1 MRDSETIVEV
11 TCGVCGQPNEAGRKF
26 CGECGSPLAVACAS
40 CGSPN
45 APGMKFCGECGAP
58 LAAGIDSRQEL
69 AAAQPLAERRLV
81 SVLFAD
87 LVGFTASSE
96 GRDAEDTRELLT
108 RYFDISRQIVG
119 RYGGVVEKFIG
130 DAVMAVWGAPVAN
143 EDDAERAVRAAL
155 ELVAAVPAL
164 DAGLA
169 ARAGVLTGEAAVTL
183 GAEGQGMLAGDLVN
197 TASRIQSA
205 AEPGTVLVGETTR
218 RAAEA
223 AIVFEDAG
231 VHGLKGKAEPVSLWC
246 ALRVVAARGGEGRSA
261 GLEAPFVG
269 RDRELRLA
277 KDVFHATA
285 EEGHSHLLSVVGV
298 AGIGKSRLAWEF
310 EKYVDG
316 LVEQAWWHRG
326 RCLAYGDG
334 VAYWALAEMIRMR
347 ARITEDGLAEE
358 ALAKLAAVVEEIVP
372 DAEERA
378 FVEPRLQHLLG
389 LTERVAPDRQDLF
402 SAWRLFLER
411 MAEQYPVILVVEDIQ
426 WADAALIEFLEYL
439 LEWSRAFP
447 IFVLTLARPEVSER
461 HETWGAGIRSFTS
474 LQLEP
479 LSDEAIDALLRGL
492 VPGLP
497 DDAVTRIRA
506 RADGIPLYAVET
518 VRALLDRGLL
528 EAVEGEYRV
537 VGDLS
542 DLDVPETLHALI
554 ASRLDGL
561 PEPER
566 RLLQDASVLGKTFS
580 ARGLASVAAQGDD
593 VEGLL
598 AALVRKELLFLDTD
612 PRSPE
617 RGQYGFLQALVQRV
631 GYETLS
637 RRDRKAKHLAA
648 ARYLAEQAGIDPDEI
663 AEVVATHYLDAHRA
677 DPEGADAG
685 SIKDE
690 ARRWLTRAGERAAS
704 LAATDDA
711 VRVFSAAADLADD
724 PLERARL
731 LERAG
736 DRARAADRLDAS
748 ERLLR
753 EAHALT
759 EEADST
765 HDRARIAA
773 ALGLTI
779 WRRGRLEEAIELM
792 ETAFAVLSDDE
803 PDADVATLAAQLGR
817 LHHFA
822 GNPEQAAARIED
834 ALDIAEELRLPEM
847 IASALNTKSLVVRD
861 HLSESDALL
870 RQALRIALE
879 NDLDFEA
886 LRAYNNLVVLMMSTD
901 RDEEALP
908 LLSEALALAQRRG
921 DRFWEA
927 ALLAGLAE
935 DERLRGE
942 WDAALER
949 ALEVMSGSPRL
960 DSSLA
965 SVAGVAAR
973 IHIDRADHEAGR
985 AVLARLPSSTDTTDI
1000 QLRGLAYWRLQLE
1013 AELDGRFDDAF
1024 EPIADGIVDS
1034 ADLVPTSV
1042 LAELLRDAATY
1053 ATLTGNHAAA
1063 LDVAAKIEALPA
1075 TIHVRALDSQL
1086 HRAAGQCRRVRGQ
1099 RRGCRR
1105 GLCDRARGGTQPRLP
1120 LLARASPR
1128 RLWRLAAGTR
1138 AQGRCR
1144 PAPAG
1149 GARAVRGD
1157 GRDRLAPSPR
1167 RPRASAHGLRDFRL
1181 RPRRRRARRA
1191 PCAGTAPCTT
1201 PRPPRP
1207 PRGCRS
1213 RSPRRPPR
1221 RPRGRGRRAS
1231 RPA

>member
-1 MRDSETIVEV
+1 M
-11 TCGVCGQPNEAGRKF
+11 TCAACGAENRADARF
-26 CGECGSPLAVACAS
+26 CS
-40 CGSPN
+40 
-45 APGMKFCGECGAP
+45 ECGAG
-58 LAAGIDSRQEL
+58 LARVCPNGHPVSSTARFCDECGASL
-69 AAAQPLAERRLV
+69 ALDAEPRPEARAVGPQAERRLV

-87 LVGFTASSE
+87 LVGFTATSE

-108 RYFDISRQIVG
+108 RYFDTSRQIVE

-155 ELVAAVPAL
+155 ELVAAIPAL
-164 DAGLA
+164 DAALT
-169 ARAGVLTGEAAVTL
+169 ARAGVLTGEAAVTV
-183 GAEGQGMLAGDLVN
+183 GAEGQGMVAGDLVN

-223 AIVFEDAG
+223 AITFEDAG
-231 VHGLKGKAEPVSLWC
+231 EHALKGKAEPVSLWR

-298 AGIGKSRLAWEF
+298 AGIGKSRLTWEF

-326 RCLAYGDG
+326 RCLAYGEG

-347 ARITEDGLAEE
+347 ARITEEEPADE
-358 ALAKLAAVVEEIVP
+358 ALSKLAAVLEGIVP
-372 DAEERA
+372 DADERA

-389 LTERVAPDRQDLF
+389 LTDRVAPDRQDLF

-411 MAEQYPVILVVEDIQ
+411 MAQQYPVILVVEDIQ

-439 LEWSRAFP
+439 LEWSRTFP

-461 HETWGAGIRSFTS
+461 HETWGARIRSFTS

-479 LSDEAIDALLRGL
+479 LPDEAIDELLRGL

-497 DDAVTRIRA
+497 DDAVARIRD

-518 VRALLDRGLL
+518 VRSLLDRNLL
-528 EAVEGEYRV
+528 AAGGNGYRV

-580 ARGLASVAAQGDD
+580 ARGLAALAPHADD

-598 AALVRKELLFLDTD
+598 ATLVRKELLFLDTD

-631 GYETLS
+631 AYETLS

-648 ARYLAEQAGIDPDEI
+648 AQYLAEQAGIDPDEI

-677 DPEGADAG
+677 EPGAADAA

-690 ARRWLTRAGERAAS
+690 ARNWLTRAGERATS
-704 LAATDDA
+704 LAAPEDA
-711 VRVFSAAADLADD
+711 VRVFSAAAELADD
-724 PLERARL
+724 PRECARL

-736 DRARAADRLDAS
+736 DRARAADRLDVS
-748 ERLLR
+748 ETLLR

-759 EEADST
+759 EAAAAT
-765 HDRARIAA
+765 HDRARVAA
-773 ALGLTI
+773 ALGLTV
-779 WRRGRLEEAIELM
+779 WQRGHLEEAIALM
-792 ETAFAVLSDDE
+792 EDAFAVLSGDE
-803 PDADVATLAAQLGR
+803 LDPDVATLAAQLGR

-822 GNPEQAAARIED
+822 GDPERAAARIEV
-834 ALDIAEELRLPEM
+834 ALDIAEELRLPEVV
-847 IASALNTKSLVVRD
+847 ASALNTKSLIVRN
-861 HLSESDALL
+861 HPYESDALL
-870 RQALRIALE
+870 RQALRVALD
-879 NDLDFEA
+879 NDLVFEA
-886 LRAYNNLVVLMMSTD
+886 LRAYNNLVVLVTSHD
-901 RDEEALP
+901 RDEEALA
-908 LLSEALALAQRRG
+908 LLEEGLALARRRG
-921 DRFWEA
+921 DRFWETR
-927 ALLAGLAE
+927 LTTGLCE

-942 WDAALER
+942 WNQAIARTAELDLGDAA
-949 ALEVMSGSPRL
+949 ADAV
-960 DSSLA
+960 LA
-965 SVAGVAAR
+965 GVVAGLAR
-973 IHIDRADHEAGR
+973 IHIERGDTESARAL
-985 AVLARLPSSTDTTDI
+985 LAKLPSDTNTADV
-1000 QLRGLAYWRLQLE
+1000 QMRGIAQWRQYVE
-1013 AELDGRFDDAF
+1013 AELDERYDEA
-1024 EPIADGIVDS
+1024 IALVAESIVDS
-1034 ADLVPTSV
+1034 ADLFPAQTM
-1042 LAELLRDAATY
+1042 AELLYDAAQY
-1053 ATLTGNHAAA
+1053 ATLGGDHAAA
-1063 LDVAAKIEALPA
+1063 LRVAERVEALPA
-1075 TIHVRALDSQL
+1075 TMLVRSVNGQL
-1086 HRAAGQCRRVRGQ
+1086 NRLRANAAAAAGRDDEAV
-1099 RRGCRR
+1099 
-1105 GLCDRARGGTQPRLP
+1105 DRYALALANARNLGYAYWLAPVLADYGVWLSSVGRADEAAP
-1120 LLARASPR
+1120 LLSEARELFERMGAVLWLR
-1128 RLWRLAAGTR
+1128 RLDEVAPVAA
-1138 AQGRCR
+1138 
-1144 PAPAG
+1144 
-1149 GARAVRGD
+1149 
-1157 GRDRLAPSPR
+1157 
-1167 RPRASAHGLRDFRL
+1167 ASA
-1181 RPRRRRARRA
+1181 
-1191 PCAGTAPCTT
+1191 
-1201 PRPPRP
+1201 
-1207 PRGCRS
+1207 
-1213 RSPRRPPR
+1213 
-1221 RPRGRGRRAS
+1221 
-1231 RPA
+1231 

>member
-1 MRDSETIVEV
+1 M
-11 TCGVCGQPNEAGRKF
+11 TCAACGTVNAEGAKFCAECGQPLAQACPTCGSEVAAGAKF
-26 CGECGSPLAVACAS
+26 CS
-40 CGSPN
+40 
-45 APGMKFCGECGAP
+45 ECGASLVARAEP
-58 LAAGIDSRQEL
+58 RATDARQP
-69 AAAQPLAERRLV
+69 QAERRLV

-87 LVGFTASSE
+87 LVGFTSASE
-96 GRDAEDTRELLT
+96 ERDAEDTRELLT
-108 RYFDISRQIVG
+108 RYFDTARQIVE

-155 ELVAAVPAL
+155 ELVAAIPAL
-164 DAGLA
+164 DPALE

-183 GAEGQGMLAGDLVN
+183 GAEGQGMVAGDLVN

-223 AIVFEDAG
+223 AIVFETAG
-231 VHGLKGKAEPVSLWC
+231 AHELKGKAEPTPLWR
-246 ALRVVAARGGEGRSA
+246 ALRVVAARGGEGRST

-269 RDRELRLA
+269 RERELRLA

-316 LVEQAWWHRG
+316 LVGQAWWHRG
-326 RCLAYGDG
+326 RCLAYGEG

-347 ARITEDGLAEE
+347 ARIAEDEPAAE
-358 ALAKLAAVVEEIVP
+358 ALAKLGAVVQEIVS
-372 DAEERA
+372 DDEERA

-389 LTERVAPDRQDLF
+389 LTDRTAPDRQDLF

-479 LSDEAIDALLRGL
+479 LSDDAIDALLRGL

-497 DDAVTRIRA
+497 DDAVARIRE

-561 PEPER
+561 AEAER

-580 ARGLASVAAQGDD
+580 ARGLAALSPHAED

-598 AALVRKELLFLDTD
+598 ATLVRKELLFLDTD

-617 RGQYGFLQALVQRV
+617 RGHYGFLQALVQRV
-631 GYETLS
+631 AYETLS

-677 DPEGADAG
+677 EPAGEDAA

-690 ARRWLTRAGERAAS
+690 ARTWLTRAGERATS
-704 LAATDDA
+704 LAATEDA
-711 VRVFSAAADLADD
+711 LRAFSAAAELADE
-724 PLERARL
+724 PLERAGL

-736 DRARAADRLDAS
+736 HRARAADRLDVS
-748 ERLLR
+748 ETLLR

-759 EEADST
+759 EAAGAT
-765 HDRARIAA
+765 HDRARVAA
-773 ALGLTI
+773 ALGLTV
-779 WRRGRLEEAIELM
+779 WQRGRLEEAIALM
-792 ETAFAVLSDDE
+792 EDAFAVLSGDE
-803 PDADVATLAAQLGR
+803 LDADVATLAAQLGR

-822 GNPEQAAARIED
+822 GDPEQAAARIEV
-834 ALDIAEELRLPEM
+834 ALDIAEELRLPEV
-847 IASALNTKSLVVRD
+847 IASALNTKSLIVRN
-861 HLSESDALL
+861 HLYESDALL
-870 RQALRIALE
+870 RQALRIALD
-879 NDLDFEA
+879 NDLVFEA
-886 LRAYNNLVVLMMSTD
+886 LRAYNNLVVLVTSHD
-901 RDEEALP
+901 RDEEALA
-908 LLSEALALAQRRG
+908 LLHESLALARRRG
-921 DRFWEA
+921 DRFWETR
-927 ALLAGLAE
+927 LTIGLCE

-949 ALEVMSGSPRL
+949 TEELPVSEAAADAV
-960 DSSLA
+960 LA
-965 SVAGVAAR
+965 SVVAGLTR
-973 IHIDRADHEAGR
+973 IHIERGDD
-985 AVLARLPSSTDTTDI
+985 AVARTLLAKLPTDTSTADV
-1000 QLRGLAYWRLQLE
+1000 QMRGIALWRRYVE
-1013 AELDGRFDDAF
+1013 AELDERYDKA
-1024 EPIADGIVDS
+1024 IAGVDESIVDA
-1034 ADLVPTSV
+1034 ADLLPAQVI
-1042 LAELLRDAATY
+1042 AELLHDAARY
-1053 ATLTGNHAAA
+1053 ATLGGDHTAG
-1063 LDVAAKIEALPA
+1063 LRVAEKVDALPA
-1075 TIHVRALDSQL
+1075 TMRVRSVNAQLYRVRANAAAASGRDDEAADAYAIALANARNLGYAYWLAPVLADYGTWLVASGRDDDAAPLVAEARQL
-1086 HRAAGQCRRVRGQ
+1086 FEAMGAV
-1099 RRGCRR
+1099 
-1105 GLCDRARGGTQPRLP
+1105 LSL
-1120 LLARASPR
+1120 R
-1128 RLWRLAAGTR
+1128 RLDAV
-1138 AQGRCR
+1138 
-1144 PAPAG
+1144 APA
-1149 GARAVRGD
+1149 ATTRG
-1157 GRDRLAPSPR
+1157 
-1167 RPRASAHGLRDFRL
+1167 
-1181 RPRRRRARRA
+1181 
-1191 PCAGTAPCTT
+1191 
-1201 PRPPRP
+1201 
-1207 PRGCRS
+1207 
-1213 RSPRRPPR
+1213 
-1221 RPRGRGRRAS
+1221 
-1231 RPA
+1231 